1 MLSDMSQAASDLA
14 LSEAMILILVERE
27 ERLGRPRPRES
38 RLDRAEE
45 GTSANKES
53 LLSEGS
59 ANLKGE
65 DSLVGEVR
73 YLVGEAGPGD
83 LKHKILTWGA
93 GPDLE
98 MEWWRSGESL
108 TGVA

>member
-1 MLSDMSQAASDLA
+1 MNLTGDGLVLSDMSQAASDSA
-14 LSEAMILILVERE
+14 LSEAMLLILVERE
-27 ERLGRPRPRES
+27 DRLGRPRPRES
-38 RLDRAEE
+38 RLERAEE

-59 ANLKGE
+59 GNLKGE

-73 YLVGEAGPGD
+73 NFVGEAGPGD
-83 LKHKILTWGA
+83 LKLRLLTCGA

-98 MEWWRSGESL
+98 MEW
-108 TGVA
+108 